1 MNINKDSKPDLKM
14 IPTDIQKDF
23 RNNMGKCFV
32 GSGVV
37 EFNNMEC
44 LLTSDLRENNIKLF
58 QITEENDFK
67 LIHTIPNIN
76 LP

>member
-1 MNINKDSKPDLKM
+1 M

-23 RNNMGKCFV
+23 INKMGKFFI

-44 LLTSDLRENNIKLF
+44 LIVSDHRDNNIKLF
-58 QITEENDFK
+58 QITKENDFK
-67 LIHTIPNIN
+67 LIHTIPKIN